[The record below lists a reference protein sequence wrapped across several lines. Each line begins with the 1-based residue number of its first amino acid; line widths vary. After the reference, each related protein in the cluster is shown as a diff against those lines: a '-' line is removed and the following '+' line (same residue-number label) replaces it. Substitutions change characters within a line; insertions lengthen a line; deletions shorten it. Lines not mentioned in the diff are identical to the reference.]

1 MSPAWERFRASL
13 AGSGRLPI
21 CVAPLIAA
29 DHAAFLQ
36 NKNLRSVLHSADE
49 LADAL
54 IGAQRR
60 YDGDF
65 MIVFADV
72 YVEAEAMGCI
82 LQFPEDAPPHIEK
95 TCSSESLRA
104 TIPQRDGRLPMMLAA
119 AKRVMAELG
128 DAIPVFASIKDPFS
142 VAALACGAEEF
153 FELLISQ
160 PALARRAIEISHQ
173 NQLRYLQALL
183 EMGANVI
190 LGAPMASG
198 GILGEKHFKAFALE
212 SIVELLGHIRSAGR
226 LAGLHMCGDSEPI
239 LAELSRIPAHFVSI
253 ESFNVDRWK
262 ELVSDGQPHP
272 ALMGYFPT
280 DLLHRGS
287 IEQIEAE
294 VQREIASLWGFPH
307 ILATACDV
315 PQHCPEV
322 QVQTFVKA
330 ARRWRLKG
338 LSS

>member
-13 AGSGRLPI
+13 AASGQLPV

-36 NKNLRSVLHSADE
+36 NKKLRSVLHSADE

-54 IGAQRR
+54 IHAQSL
-60 YDGDF
+60 YDCDF

-72 YVEAEAMGCI
+72 YVEAEAMGCQ
-82 LQFPEDAPPHIEK
+82 LEYPEDAPPHIVR
-95 TCSSESLRA
+95 TCAPESLRA
-104 TIPQRDGRLPMMLAA
+104 TIPQRDGRLPVMLAA
-119 AKRVMAELG
+119 AKRVITELG
-128 DAIPVFASIKDPFS
+128 EAIPVFVSIKDPFS
-142 VAALACGAEEF
+142 AAALACGAEEF
-153 FELLISQ
+153 FELLISK

-173 NQLRYLQALL
+173 NQLRYLEALL

-212 SIVELLGHIRSAGR
+212 SIVELLSHIRSAGR
-226 LAGLHMCGDSEPI
+226 LAGLHICGDSDPI
-239 LAELSRIPAHFVSI
+239 LAELSRIPVHFVSI

-262 ELVSDGQPHP
+262 ELISDGQPHP
-272 ALMGYFPT
+272 AVMGYFPT
-280 DLLHRGS
+280 DLLHRGPVV
-287 IEQIEAE
+287 QIEAE
-294 VQREIASLWGFPH
+294 VQGEIASLWGFPH

-315 PQHCPEV
+315 PQRCPES
-322 QVQTFVKA
+322 QVQTFMKA
-330 ARRWRLKG
+330 ARGWRPKG
-338 LSS
+338 